1 MRARHL
7 LVPFLLCAALAAQN
21 GTAPQGGQVATQRG
35 QTFDPA
41 AFAAWAKQK
50 GASQAQ
56 LEAFEIAK
64 AEGLGVAA
72 EQLMRQVDP
81 SYAKACELADKNA
94 PEAALELAKLAA
106 GSDSRQSAFAQ
117 YRLARVLLDNDDPEA
132 AVAVL
137 QKYIEGD
144 GTAAPFGID
153 AAYYHAHALARV
165 PVLAA
170 AKLALETFIT
180 AYADSAPER
189 YLAVAKQQLQEL
201 MQQGEVPL
209 YEVADKMK
217 SAERGLKKTDTGKPT
232 QEKQKWA
239 LEKLEELIKIA
250 EEQEKQQGG
259 APSGNQ
265 ASGNPATKSAT
276 PEGAARIG
284 ELHKAPSTVD
294 RWVILKDSERK
305 AIESEAATKLPPQYS
320 KMLEE
325 YYKKLGKG
333 SR

>member
-1 MRARHL
+1 MRVR
-7 LVPFLLCAALAAQN
+7 PFALPLLLCAALSA
-21 GTAPQGGQVATQRG
+21 QGGK
-35 QTFDPA
+35 TFDPA
-41 AFAAWAKQK
+41 AFAGWAKQH
-50 GASQAQ
+50 GATQAQ
-56 LEAFEIAK
+56 IEAFEAGK
-64 AEGLGVAA
+64 ADMAAAA
-72 EQLMRQVDP
+72 ELLLRQVDP
-81 SYAKACELADKNA
+81 GYAKACDLADKNA
-94 PEAALELAKLAA
+94 PEAALEFAKLAS
-106 GSDSRQSAFAQ
+106 GTDTRTVAFAQ
-117 YRLARVLLDNDDPEA
+117 YRLARVLLDSDDPES
-132 AVAVL
+132 AVTVFE
-137 QKYIEGD
+137 KYLGGD
-144 GTAAPFGID
+144 VALAPFGVD
-153 AAYYHAHALARV
+153 AAYYHAHALAKI
-165 PVLAA
+165 PVLEA
-170 AKLALETFIT
+170 AKTALEAFLK

-201 MQQGEVPL
+201 LQQGEIPL

-239 LEKLEELIKIA
+239 LDKLTELIKIA

-259 APSGNQ
+259 PPSGNQ

-284 ELHKAPSTVD
+284 ELHKAPTTVD

-305 AIESEAATKLPPQYS
+305 AIESEAATKLPAQYS
-320 KMLEE
+320 KLLEE